1 MSELKLLP
9 LIAAYRKNGCDAFY
23 SFSVLQIMLNRY
35 GLWCFRLSSYFSA
48 TFNAMAACMLLGT
61 ALCASP
67 AHEIL
72 TILSCLTEWPVLPAP
87 WLRGSPTRFGAPK
100 PQTHLLYHPYPWR
113 VKFESCMQD
122 ASRHLRNPEKVEES
136 PSSA

>member
-9 LIAAYRKNGCDAFY
+9 LIAGYRKNGCDALY

-35 GLWCFRLSSYFSA
+35 GLWCFRLSFYFSA

-87 WLRGSPTRFGAPK
+87 WLNGQFFLHHGCGAAQHDLGPLSPK
-100 PQTHLLYHPYPWR
+100 PTSYIIHTPG
-113 VKFESCMQD
+113 E
-122 ASRHLRNPEKVEES
+122 
-136 PSSA
+136 